1 MKRISLI
8 SALVLLGGSFL
19 LAPVAKADQELN
31 LDFTGVAQANCLF
44 TNIQS
49 GTIIARG
56 RDLGTIGAVSNAAL
70 DPVSGVS
77 PVAAKFTSTCNSGTV
92 FFVDTPVADAANN
105 GGNAL
110 TLISTKSVL
119 TTATTAVAGNVV
131 AYTASPGT
139 GLAGTSVRSDGFIL
153 GTDLTAVT
161 DPIEWTV
168 DMNAQVKSTIPVGV
182 YKYTVLVTAVPL

>member
-8 SALVLLGGSFL
+8 SALVLGGSFL

-31 LDFTGVAQANCLF
+31 VDFTGVAQANCLF

-56 RDLGTIGAVSNAAL
+56 RDLGTIGSVTTTAL
-70 DPVSGVS
+70 DAVSGVS

-92 FFVDTPVADAANN
+92 FFVDTPVADAANSP
-105 GGNAL
+105 L

-119 TTATTAVAGNVV
+119 KTTTTAVAGNVV

-153 GTDLTAVT
+153 GTDLTAGNVT
-161 DPIEWTV
+161 DPIAWTV

>member
-56 RDLGTIGAVSNAAL
+56 RDLGTIGSVTTTAL
-70 DPVSGVS
+70 DAVSGVP
-77 PVAAKFTSTCNSGTV
+77 PVPASFTSTCNSGTV
-92 FFVDTPVADAANN
+92 FFVDTPVADAANSP
-105 GGNAL
+105 L

-119 TTATTAVAGNVV
+119 TSATTPVAGNVV

-161 DPIEWTV
+161 DPIDWTV

>member
-1 MKRISLI
+1 MGSL
-8 SALVLLGGSFL
+8 
-19 LAPVAKADQELN
+19 ELI
-31 LDFTGVAQANCLF
+31 VY
-44 TNIQS
+44 
-49 GTIIARG
+49 
-56 RDLGTIGAVSNAAL
+56 
-70 DPVSGVS
+70 
-77 PVAAKFTSTCNSGTV
+77 
-92 FFVDTPVADAANN
+92 AANSP
-105 GGNAL
+105 L

-119 TTATTAVAGNVV
+119 SNVTVPADTTTVV

-161 DPIEWTV
+161 DPVDWTV

>member
-44 TNIQS
+44 TNNQS

-56 RDLGTIGAVSNAAL
+56 RDLGTIGSVTTTAL
-70 DPVSGVS
+70 DAVSGVS

-92 FFVDTPVADAANN
+92 FFVDTPVADAANSP
-105 GGNAL
+105 L

-119 TTATTAVAGNVV
+119 KTTTTAVAGNVV

>member
-19 LAPVAKADQELN
+19 LAPVAKADQDLN
-31 LDFTGVAQANCLF
+31 MEFTGVAQANCLF

-49 GTIIARG
+49 GTIIAKG
-56 RDLGTIGAVSNAAL
+56 RDLGTIGSTDITVTPL
-70 DPVSGVS
+70 GGGGGVSGVVAS
-77 PVAAKFTSTCNSGTV
+77 PAKFTSTCNSGTA
-92 FFVDTPVADAANN
+92 FFVDTPVADAANSP
-105 GGNAL
+105 L

-119 TTATTAVAGNVV
+119 SNITVPATPTTVV

-139 GLAGTSVRSDGFIL
+139 GLAGTSVRSDGFINAETV
-153 GTDLTAVT
+153 GTAV
-161 DPIEWTV
+161 PWTV